1 MEIYQ
6 TLICI
11 NPTLSQFDILFFLL
25 HFSFWMLVDAC
36 SDSVDYLNLILL
48 HGLIKN
54 FTCAFRIFVAA
65 LNNCPFSASGLNIA
79 ADLDPCTMPKR
90 PM

>member
-1 MEIYQ
+1 
-6 TLICI
+6 
-11 NPTLSQFDILFFLL
+11 
-25 HFSFWMLVDAC
+25 MLVDGC
-36 SDSVDYLNLILL
+36 SDSVDYLNLFLL